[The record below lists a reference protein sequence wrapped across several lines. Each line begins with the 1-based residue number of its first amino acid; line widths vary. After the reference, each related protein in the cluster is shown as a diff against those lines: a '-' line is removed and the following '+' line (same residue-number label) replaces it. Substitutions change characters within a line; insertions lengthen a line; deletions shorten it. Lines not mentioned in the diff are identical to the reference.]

1 MRVCV
6 VGFGTVGRWVV
17 DALARRGD
25 GLRARYG
32 AGIELVG
39 VANARDG
46 FVHREDG
53 LRPSALL
60 DLANAGRPIT
70 DAAGVRQW
78 PTAAEGLREVEADL
92 LIETS
97 ASPAAGGEPGL
108 THIRE
113 ALGRGC
119 GVITSNKWPV
129 ALAGLELVSL
139 ARERGVP
146 FRAEATV
153 MSGTP
158 VLGPLTEGLAG
169 ATPTAVRGVL
179 NATVNAVLTDMRDG
193 ATYRQAL
200 AAAQAAG
207 LAEPDPT
214 ADVEGHDSMA
224 KLMILSALV
233 FERQLRVDEV
243 ARRGIADLGEAELA
257 GQEQRVLREVATLR
271 VRGEGGLEAE
281 VAPQLLDPG
290 DPLARV
296 DGRLNAIEC
305 QADPLGTIRI
315 AGPGAGPELA
325 GQGCLSDLIAVA
337 RREVGR
343 GRRPL

>member
-1 MRVCV
+1 MRICV
-6 VGFGTVGRWVV
+6 VGLGTVGGWLV
-17 DALARRGD
+17 DVLARRGQELRVAH
-25 GLRARYG
+25 GLN
-32 AGIELVG
+32 IDLVG
-39 VANARDG
+39 VAHARDG
-46 FVHREDG
+46 FVYGPDG
-53 LRPSALL
+53 LDPSTLI
-60 DLANAGRPIT
+60 DLSSSGRPIT
-70 DAAGVRQW
+70 DHPGVARW
-78 PTAAEGLREVEADL
+78 RTAAEAVREIETDL

-97 ASPAAGGEPGL
+97 ASPAIDGQPGL
-108 THIRE
+108 THMRE
-113 ALGRGC
+113 ALRRGI

-129 ALAGLELVSL
+129 ALAGLELARL
-139 ARERGVP
+139 AGEQRVP

-158 VLGPLTEGLAG
+158 ALGALTEGLAG
-169 ATPTAVRGVL
+169 ARPKAVRGVL
-179 NATVNAVLTDMRDG
+179 NATVNAILTDMRTG
-193 ATYRQAL
+193 ATYRKAL

-207 LAEPDPT
+207 LAEPDP
-214 ADVEGHDSMA
+214 AEDVEGHDSVA

-233 FERQLRVDEV
+233 FGRQLCVDEV
-243 ARRGIADLGEAELA
+243 ARRGIADVGEEQLA
-257 GQEQRVLREVATLR
+257 GEEQRVLKEVAALR
-271 VRGEGGLEAE
+271 VNGDGGVEAE

-337 RREVGR
+337 RWE
-343 GRRPL
+343 